1 MKESL
6 VQTHTSHSTFSCSEV
21 TEMNTCAF
29 KAGSHHYPLINSIL
43 QNTFKV
49 SIQYYLKITHINECY

>member
-1 MKESL
+1 MKKCL

-29 KAGSHHYPLINSIL
+29 RAGSLIIPSLPFN
-43 QNTFKV
+43 
-49 SIQYYLKITHINECY
+49 